1 MGGYSQ
7 FIRDYERDILV
18 LHPHE
23 KFWRKV
29 GELKERRYGFQAV
42 YLSKLL
48 FVLGGHTE
56 KGFEVYKVK
65 PEMFFLERSVKNL
78 CTIYFYITRR
88 NIIRQ
93 RVEKK
98 KNG

>member
-1 MGGYSQ
+1 MGAAATVVFDSIFLMGGYSQ

-42 YLSKLL
+42 YLSKML

-65 PEMFFLERSVKNL
+65 PEMFFLERSV
-78 CTIYFYITRR
+78 
-88 NIIRQ
+88 
-93 RVEKK
+93 
-98 KNG
+98 